1 MSAVKQAMTKY
12 GIGNDLIF
20 VGLLIF
26 IVGMLIIPLPTMLI
40 DVLLAINLSISVILL
55 MVAVYL
61 RSVLDITTF
70 PAILLVTT
78 IFRLALTVSTTR
90 LILGQGDAG
99 HIVEAFGKFVVSGN
113 LVVGM
118 IIFFIVSLVQF
129 MVITKGAERIAEVG
143 ARFTLDSLPG
153 KQMAIDADVR
163 AGEIDKVEAKRRR
176 GDLEKEMQFHGSMD
190 GAMKFVKGD
199 AIASLIVIF
208 VNLIGGTIIG
218 VLQRGMPFGEAL
230 RTYSL
235 LTVGDGL
242 IAQIPAMLI
251 AVSAGVIV
259 TRVQDEDNS
268 NVGTDI
274 GNQLLT
280 NPKALSIAAFLSLG
294 MGLLP
299 GFPLIVFASIAAGI
313 ATMAFFLNKNG
324 ISGPTSVTAK
334 KNERAN
340 AAQANEVDEKKPAM
354 AFVDSFMGA
363 VFLLKGSSATRAS
376 LEADGFVENLNIH
389 FQEETNR
396 IGFKRLFPSFKNDE
410 NINGLVFLK
419 HNFVCHEF
427 TENELKDNDH
437 CSRIIIEI
445 MAQSPSLMF
454 DSEICVLWME
464 ALKQTYPKII
474 ADIEQNIPT
483 LFVVDVIRD
492 LLEDGLTLN
501 QPRPILE
508 ALMRAKE
515 IGANIG
521 AVVDLARSQIK
532 PILIRSIVNEEGKV
546 PAIMMDMPAE
556 ERFRK
561 VTDGRVENAALA
573 ARDPGISAMLQ
584 QARLYLKQTEE
595 RDMNV
600 AVLCPSDIRRAFR
613 AMLRASHISIP
624 VIGISEIDAMTD
636 IQKIGILSTQNK

>member
-1 MSAVKQAMTKY
+1 MNPFNLMLRKY

-20 VGLLIF
+20 VALLIF
-26 IVGMLIIPLPTMLI
+26 IIGMLIIPLPTVLI
-40 DVLLAINLSISVILL
+40 DVLLAINLSISVIIL

-129 MVITKGAERIAEVG
+129 MVVTKGAERIAEVG

-176 GDLEKEMQFHGSMD
+176 SDLEKEMQFHGSMD

-218 VLQRGMPFGEAL
+218 VLQRGLPFGEAL
-230 RTYSL
+230 RTYAL

-251 AVSAGVIV
+251 AVAAGVIV
-259 TRVQDEDNS
+259 TRVQEEEAS
-268 NVGTDI
+268 NVGSDI
-274 GNQLLT
+274 GKQLLT
-280 NPKALSIAAFLSLG
+280 NPKALSIAAVLCLG
-294 MGLLP
+294 LGLLP
-299 GFPLIVFASIAAGI
+299 GFPLLVFLGISAGLS
-313 ATMAFFLNKNG
+313 TMAFFLAKNG
-324 ISGPTSVTAK
+324 ISGPGSMPGK
-334 KNERAN
+334 GSGS
-340 AAQANEVDEKKPAM
+340 AAAGDGDGVAAGAPAM
-354 AFVDSFMGA
+354 PFVDAFQGA
-363 VFLLKGSSATRAS
+363 VFHITGSAETRAR
-376 LEADGFVENLNIH
+376 LEAEGFVDALNDE
-389 FQEETNR
+389 FQAETRR
-396 IGFKRLFPSFKNDE
+396 IGFKRLFPGYFTDDA
-410 NINGLVFLK
+410 INGLVLMK
-419 HNFVCHEF
+419 HNFPLLEF
-427 TENELKDNDH
+427 STDDLADRQTV
-437 CSRIIIEI
+437 SRQIIGAMGE
-445 MAQSPSLMF
+445 ATSLMF
-454 DSEICVLWME
+454 DSEICVLWLE
-464 ALKQTYPKII
+464 GLKETYPKII
-474 ADIEQNIPT
+474 ADIEQAIPI

-508 ALMRAKE
+508 ALMRAKD
-515 IGANIG
+515 IGPNVG
-521 AVVDLARSQIK
+521 AISDLARSQLK
-532 PILIRSIVNEEGKV
+532 AVLSRSIVTGEGKL
-546 PAIMMDMPAE
+546 PAVMMDMPTE
-556 ERFRK
+556 EKFRQM
-561 VTDGRVENAALA
+561 TDGKLENAAFIV
-573 ARDPGISAMLQ
+573 RDQGMAAMLQ
-584 QARLYLKQTEE
+584 QARQFLHQSNENNNKL
-595 RDMNV
+595 
-600 AVLCPSDIRRAFR
+600 AVICPSDIRRAFR
-613 AMLRASHISIP
+613 AMLRAANVQIP
-624 VIGISEIDAMTD
+624 VIGISEIEPTTE
-636 IQKIGILSTQNK
+636 IQRIGILTATAK